1 MIKLLRID
9 QRLVHGQ
16 VATYWVRYTEADTMV
31 VINDKAAIDPMTKMS
46 LKLGK
51 PAGVGLEILTL
62 KDGINY
68 INNPSNKKRKILI
81 IVGNCKDGA
90 EVAKNCSEVMEVDI
104 GGIHYE
110 EGRVSITNQVY
121 LIEEDLNALDEIAAD
136 GKNVFLQSIP
146 NEPKM
151 YLKEIHEIYNK
162 NK

>member
-9 QRLVHGQ
+9 QRLIHGQ
-16 VATYWVRYTEADTMV
+16 VATYWIRSTEADTMV
-31 VINDKAAIDPMTKMS
+31 VINDKAATDSMVKMS

-51 PAGVGLEILTL
+51 PAGVRLEILTL

-68 INNPSNKKRKILI
+68 INNPANKKRKILI

-90 EVAKNCSEVMEVDI
+90 KVAQNSPEVVDVNI

-110 EGRVSITNQVY
+110 EGRVSITNQVF
-121 LIEEDLNALDEIAAD
+121 LTEEDLSALDEIETY

-151 YLKEIHEIYNK
+151 TLKEVHEIYNK

>member
-16 VATYWVRYTEADTMV
+16 VATYWVRSTEADTMV
-31 VINDKAAIDPMTKMS
+31 VINDKAATDSMTKMS

-51 PAGVGLEILTL
+51 PAGVRFEILTL
-62 KDGINY
+62 KDGIDY
-68 INNPSNKKRKILI
+68 INSPSNKKRKILI
-81 IVGNCKDGA
+81 IVGNCKDGREVCENSP
-90 EVAKNCSEVMEVDI
+90 EVADVNI

-110 EGRVSITNQVY
+110 EGRVSITNQVF
-121 LIEEDLNALDEIAAD
+121 LTQEDLDELDKMEAY

-146 NEPKM
+146 NEQKI
-151 YLKEIHEIYNK
+151 YLKEVHEIYNK